1 MLLALRTVSDASVR
15 FSELVQKKD
24 SFVKSLQANCLRL
37 WITGN
42 NVVNN
47 VQFLAQTDR
56 SAS

>member
-24 SFVKSLQANCLRL
+24 SFVKSLQTNCLRL

-47 VQFLAQTDR
+47 VQFIAQTDCF
-56 SAS
+56 AS